1 MDSPEYLRLRMLS
14 GSDQSRQSRA
24 SSLLG
29 MVDALHEPAPQV
41 EPVVVSQHQT
51 PAAPSGRGWRA
62 IGGLTVAGAMLGAT
76 LAFAWPRSYVATTEV
91 MLAPASLQNA
101 GLSQRAG
108 EGTVALI
115 EAELR
120 TLRSRTM
127 LTAAVERL
135 NLAADGEFN
144 GNASGPFAL
153 GGALMN
159 FGDLVAGDGADMV
172 EQRTRRAVEAL
183 ASAID
188 ARRVGGSSVI
198 AVSAR
203 TKDPAKSA
211 LIANTLSELY
221 LEQRGGSDVGS
232 AKVEQLLA
240 EVAEAERAVVAF
252 RNQND
257 LLAPHQLA
265 ELEAARIAA
274 SVRTAEYSS
283 LLASVKQAGI
293 DAVTTGSIPPAKGGA
308 ALEDARSRL
317 TSLKQR
323 VDTLATRLGPR
334 HPDLLAAQAELDAAR
349 REAEEE
355 SRKVSKLLEAE
366 LATVTREQQFLSA
379 RLQGAQKTDGEQSEK
394 MQKLAGLE
402 QAAETRRVA
411 YEEAVRAAR
420 TAGQRPGER
429 IISQALPPLEADG
442 LGVPTLSLA
451 GALGGLLAGA
461 GLFGWR
467 RNSRDEAVEDDQP
480 WHEDEQY
487 ENEERF
493 DGEHGYYADAGQ
505 IAMEDDEMYAYP
517 PHAPHPA
524 QGQGYAQPAPQGHAQ
539 HAAHY
544 PQPYPYPQQQA
555 PVMYPPQHQMQA
567 PWPQPHAYAPVPQMA
582 GHYPQPMPYG
592 APYPAQPA
600 VVYVPVPAAPPAP
613 YPQHGAEIY
622 HRDVLADRRTDA
634 AIEEIRHS
642 LRALREAIEDFADD
656 RYGT

>member
-1 MDSPEYLRLRMLS
+1 MQS

-29 MVDALHEPAPQV
+29 MVGALHEPAPPI
-41 EPVVVSQHQT
+41 EPVAVSPHQT
-51 PAAPSGRGWRA
+51 PTVQSGRGLLA
-62 IGGLTVAGAMLGAT
+62 IGGLTLAGAVLGAT

-91 MLAPASLQNA
+91 MLDAAALHNA

-108 EGTVALI
+108 DGTVALI

-135 NLAADGEFN
+135 NLAADGDFN

-159 FGDLVAGDGADMV
+159 FGNLVAGDGANMV
-172 EQRTRRAVEAL
+172 EERARRAVETL
-183 ASAID
+183 ASTVD

-203 TKDPAKSA
+203 TSDPEKSA
-211 LIANTLSELY
+211 LIANTLTELY
-221 LEQRGGSDVGS
+221 LEQRGSSEAGN
-232 AKVEQLLA
+232 AKVEQLRA

-265 ELEAARIAA
+265 ELEAARTAA
-274 SVRTAEYSS
+274 SERTAEYSA
-283 LLASVKQAGI
+283 LLASVKEAGI

-334 HPDLLAAQAELDAAR
+334 HPDLLAAQAELDTAR

-379 RLQGAQKTDGEQSEK
+379 RLQGAQETDGAQSEK
-394 MQKLAGLE
+394 MQKLAALE

-442 LGVPTLSLA
+442 FGVPTLSLA

-467 RNSRDEAVEDDQP
+467 RNSRDEAVDDDQP
-480 WHEDEQY
+480 WHDDEQY
-487 ENEERF
+487 ENEERL
-493 DGEHGYYADAGQ
+493 DGEHGYYAHAGQ
-505 IAMEDDEMYAYP
+505 VAMEDDEMYAYP
-517 PHAPHPA
+517 PHAPHP

-544 PQPYPYPQQQA
+544 PQPYPYPYPQQQA
-555 PVMYPPQHQMQA
+555 PVMYPPHHQMQA
-567 PWPQPHAYAPVPQMA
+567 PWPHPHAYAPVPQMA

-592 APYPAQPA
+592 APYPVQPA

-613 YPQHGAEIY
+613 YPQHGADLY